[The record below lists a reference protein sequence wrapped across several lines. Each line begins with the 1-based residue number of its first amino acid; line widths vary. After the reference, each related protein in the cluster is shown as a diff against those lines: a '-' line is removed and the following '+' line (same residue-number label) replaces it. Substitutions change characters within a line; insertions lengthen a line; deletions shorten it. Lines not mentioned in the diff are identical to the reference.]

1 MPRQWEKTNK
11 NFSPSFGRNLFFSYS
26 LFFKQYLYTSWETT
40 NYLSNDVYTS
50 WETTNYPSND
60 VYTSWETNNYLS
72 NDVYTSWETNNYLYN
87 DRSYILKFNLYPV
100 FTKFSKIIRKLPVF
114 LGQNSMKYINFT

>member
-1 MPRQWEKTNK
+1 MTRQWEKTNK
-11 NFSPSFGRNLFFSYS
+11 NFSPSSGRNLFSYS

-87 DRSYILKFNLYPV
+87 DRSYILKFNLYHV
-100 FTKFSKIIRKLPVF
+100 FTKFSKIIQKLPIF

>member
-1 MPRQWEKTNK
+1 MTRQWEKTNK
-11 NFSPSFGRNLFFSYS
+11 NFSPSSGRNLFFSYS

-40 NYLSNDVYTS
+40 NYLSNDVCTS
-50 WETTNYPSND
+50 WETTNYP
-60 VYTSWETNNYLS
+60 S

-114 LGQNSMKYINFT
+114 LGQNSMKYINFTLKNDPDF

>member
-1 MPRQWEKTNK
+1 MTRQWEKTNK
-11 NFSPSFGRNLFFSYS
+11 NFSPSSARNLFFSYS

-40 NYLSNDVYTS
+40 NYLSNDVCTS

-100 FTKFSKIIRKLPVF
+100 FTKFFENYPYFWVKIRW
-114 LGQNSMKYINFT
+114 NT